1 MKKIIKV
8 LSKIVTVLVLIYTI
22 TVVPVIF
29 SYHPLVVLSGSM
41 EPTIK
46 VGSLIYYKEK
56 NDYNVNDIISFNI
69 KGQTVTHRI
78 VDELDDNYIT
88 KGDANESN
96 DLNPIKKDN
105 IKGKVSNITINYIG
119 YYLKFLNDNK
129 FVVFLMFLILS
140 TDILINKGDKN
151 EI

>member
-78 VDELDDNYIT
+78 VDVLDDNYIT

>member
-78 VDELDDNYIT
+78 VEVLDDNYIT
-88 KGDANESN
+88 KGDANKSN

-105 IKGKVSNITINYIG
+105 IKGKVSNININYIG

>member
-78 VDELDDNYIT
+78 VDVLDDNYIT

-119 YYLKFLNDNK
+119 YYLRFLNDNK
-129 FVVFLMFLILS
+129 FVVFFMFLILS